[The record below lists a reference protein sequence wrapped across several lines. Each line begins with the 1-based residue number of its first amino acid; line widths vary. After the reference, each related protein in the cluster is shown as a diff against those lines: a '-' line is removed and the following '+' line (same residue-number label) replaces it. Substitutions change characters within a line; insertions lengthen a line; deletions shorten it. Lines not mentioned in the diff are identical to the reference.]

1 LTLGVRMLSVLSAI
15 RPSLSPWTL
24 SSSGGVSVVGV
35 AAFEPHLDE
44 ARVVKAGQ
52 VPVGVTVHPDNAPAL
67 ALYRVLGF
75 EQARSESDY
84 FGEDRPRVVLMR
96 KIG

>member
-1 LTLGVRMLSVLSAI
+1 MRAVRLLTLGVRMLSVLSAI

-52 VPVGVTVHPDNAPAL
+52 VPSNGLVIRGRAEPAGHRSRRNP
-67 ALYRVLGF
+67 AIIAAGRASRGF
-75 EQARSESDY
+75 EALE
-84 FGEDRPRVVLMR
+84 
-96 KIG
+96 